1 VPFAARYD
9 CRVAVSMSFL
19 RELHRRNVTR
29 VAIAYAAAAWV
40 LLQVAGVVTPI
51 LGLPAWAPKLVFVL
65 LATGFIPALVFA
77 WAYEITPLGLKKEK
91 EVDRAAS
98 ITRVTGRKLDFVI
111 IGVLVLAVTLLVVDR
126 FSRPPAT
133 MPEQAPER
141 SIAVLPF
148 ENMSADQE
156 QEYFS
161 DGITEEILN
170 SLASVDDLKVAGRSS
185 SFAFKD
191 KHDDLRRI
199 GKALGVAHILE
210 GSVRKSGNRVR
221 ITAQLIKVED
231 GFHLWSDTYDREL
244 TEVFAIQDEIANEIL
259 HQLQARLLGENET
272 SPASRA
278 TDPAVYELYLLARQR
293 IYNRNRASLESAL
306 DLLDQAIA
314 KDPGYAPAYAQRG
327 IATLLLSDRS
337 YGTLPRDEAQRQGKR
352 FVDRALEL
360 DPGLAEAWAGL
371 GLYHYDTPAEN
382 EPAIE
387 ALTKALSINPNLL
400 EAGNWLMLA
409 LEASGDYR
417 NSIRLIENLTERDPL
432 FPPAFGNGVLVFSQS
447 GMISSAEAL
456 IEQYRAYDPDSPV
469 LFQAEAMLRL
479 FDGRSADGLRLAERA
494 FRLAPSDETIR
505 MAYSIGLA
513 QTHQWQRLADE
524 GVDFLKVTALDRL
537 ERDAEALT
545 LASQLVNDDPFP
557 LFALYNRAG
566 RSRELTDYLEE
577 RWPTIG
583 QLAAEHPHD
592 PFGYALM
599 AEVALAY
606 SRHGNEERF
615 EEALALVNAALQELA
630 EAGIDNH
637 VNRQERAKY
646 HALTGDYE
654 AAMRELEAAVARGAR
669 IGYPIAWQM
678 PMFEPWQDKPR
689 LLAAEATMVQNIN
702 AERSALGL
710 APIDGTMAAGPK

>member
-1 VPFAARYD
+1 
-9 CRVAVSMSFL
+9 MSFF

-51 LGLPAWAPKLVFVL
+51 LGLPEWAPRLVFVL
-65 LATGFIPALVFA
+65 LATGFVPALVFA

-91 EVDRAAS
+91 DVNRDES
-98 ITRVTGRKLDFVI
+98 ITHVTGRKLDFVI
-111 IGVLVLAVTLLVVDR
+111 IGVLALAVTLLLADR
-126 FSRPPAT
+126 FSRPPAAT
-133 MPEQAPER
+133 TGQPAER

-259 HQLQARLLGENET
+259 HQLQARLLGEDEAKPV
-272 SPASRA
+272 SQA

-293 IYNRNRASLESAL
+293 IYNRNRASLESAI
-306 DLLDQAIA
+306 DLLDKAIA

-337 YGTLPRDEAQRQGKR
+337 YGTVPRDEAQREGKR

-360 DPGLAEAWAGL
+360 DADLAEAWAAL
-371 GLYHYDTPAEN
+371 GLYHYDTPAES
-382 EPAIE
+382 ELAVE

-400 EAGNWLMLA
+400 DAGNWLMLA

-417 NSIRLIENLTERDPL
+417 NSIRLMGDLTERDPL
-432 FPPAFGNGVLVFSQS
+432 FPPAFSNAVMLFGQT
-447 GMISSAEAL
+447 GMAARAEAL
-456 IEQYRAYDPDSPV
+456 IEQYRAYDPDSPI
-469 LFQAEAMLRL
+469 LHSAQAIHFLNQ
-479 FDGRSADGLRLAERA
+479 GRSADGLRLAERA
-494 FRLAPSDETIR
+494 FRLAPSDETVR
-505 MAYSIGLA
+505 MVYSVSLA

-524 GVDFLKVTALDRL
+524 GVDSQRVAALDRL

-545 LASQLVNDDPFP
+545 LASRLAADDDPYP

-566 RSRELTDYLEE
+566 HSRELTDYLEE
-577 RWPTIG
+577 RWPTIA
-583 QLAAEHPHD
+583 QFATEHPHD

-606 SRHGNEERF
+606 SRGGNEERF
-615 EEALALVNAALQELA
+615 EEALALVDAALQDLA
-630 EAGIDNH
+630 EVGVDNH
-637 VNRQERAKY
+637 VNLQERAKY
-646 HALTGDYE
+646 HALAGDYE
-654 AAMRELEAAVARGAR
+654 AAIRELEASVARGAR
-669 IGYPIAWQM
+669 VGYPITWQM
-678 PMFEPWQDKPR
+678 PMFERWQDDPR
-689 LLAAEATMVQNIN
+689 LLAAEAAMVQNIN
-702 AERSALGL
+702 VERSALGL
-710 APIDGTMAAGPK
+710 APLDGAMAAGPK